1 MMHLIISFIVDHYV
15 LTFKSTSERN
25 QDGTFGIPAQANI
38 FNQELTRAQVRS
50 VGHGVASQ
58 SFTSHD
64 ITTNEAMKSSLDNY
78 IKKQSLGEQHDVRL
92 KKLYEGELVVATRQV
107 ARIWTRNYSEKQ
119 TFYNDKI

>member
-1 MMHLIISFIVDHYV
+1 M
-15 LTFKSTSERN
+15 
-25 QDGTFGIPAQANI
+25 
-38 FNQELTRAQVRS
+38 RS

-92 KKLYEGELVVATRQV
+92 KKLYEGELVVATR
-107 ARIWTRNYSEKQ
+107 
-119 TFYNDKI
+119 